1 MQGYDGRKIETWLDK
16 EPEKVQ
22 QGSNVL
28 DALGLT
34 DARVAMDDAHNE
46 IIQKK
51 HKIRQR
57 IEELEGMRS
66 IPYSTRMSNQN
77 PFDDKPIA
85 VKNESQINGE
95 IAYLEEALKKESFYD
110 RGYREAAK
118 KFLMEIVPVIE
129 AEELKLQNSIE
140 EAQQEYNRAVK
151 QAEKKV
157 RESINARHRF
167 IRKINDAVLKKFQHA
182 NEASLLYPIEGVEEL
197 LHCQFNDTA
206 TTNINLL
213 LNSIKEK
220 ENQIEYIDS
229 GEPARRKVYEDYNN
243 RIKVSEYASME
254 AIKRAIKKQEE
265 MISKVKK
272 NLKHTKKRK

>member
-1 MQGYDGRKIETWLDK
+1 MQGYDGRKIETWIDK

-28 DALGLT
+28 DELGLT

-66 IPYSTRMSNQN
+66 IPYSTRMSTQD
-77 PFDDKPIA
+77 PFDNKHIA

-95 IAYLEEALKKESFYD
+95 VAYWEEALKKESFCD

-118 KFLMEIVPVIE
+118 KFLMEIAPVIE
-129 AEELKLQNSIE
+129 TEELKLQNSIE
-140 EAQQEYNRAVK
+140 EARQEYNRAVK
-151 QAEKKV
+151 TAKKKV
-157 RESINARHRF
+157 RERINARYRF
-167 IRKINDAVLKKFQHA
+167 ISKVNDAVLKKFQHA
-182 NEASLLYPIEGVEEL
+182 NEASLLYPIEGVEQL
-197 LHCQFNDTA
+197 LCCQFDDTA
-206 TTNINLL
+206 TTNIHLL

-220 ENQIEYIDS
+220 EKQIEYIDS
-229 GEPARRKVYEDYNN
+229 KEPVRGKVREDYNN
-243 RIKVSEYASME
+243 RMKASEHASIE
-254 AIKRAIKKQEE
+254 AIKWAIKKQEE
-265 MISKVKK
+265 TISKVKK
-272 NLKHTKKRK
+272 NMKRTKKRK